1 MHPVTMHT
9 PTLEDTARFGD
20 KLRQWRRMAEIK
32 QQRLADIL
40 GVTQATVSRWE
51 KGVQQPAPLQYR
63 LLHDMM
69 TRNRNIRLDHAIKR
83 LVTQS
88 RQRVHLIEDRS
99 HRLLCSSLP
108 RQREWQRDDNE
119 LLGQSLWRFA
129 TREIAAAEKNLHQMG
144 WHDDQADHVLF
155 ANSARDGEPMRI
167 IDQYILWERFY
178 LADGRAV
185 RLTTGFDTCPQND

>member
-1 MHPVTMHT
+1 MQS
-9 PTLEDTARFGD
+9 PTLDDTARFGD

-51 KGVQQPAPLQYR
+51 KGMQQPAPLQYR

-129 TREIAAAEKNLHQMG
+129 TREIAAAEKSLHQMG

-185 RLTTGFDTCPQND
+185 RLTTGFDNCPQNY